1 MEESEKPRA
10 SGGGREG
17 RRPERYVPVLM
28 AAVVAVL
35 AAGITAVSAVMGPPF
50 RYLIGG
56 ALGACAAGLSAFL
69 AWDWWRY
76 REQNKQYIEE
86 ITDLNLRFGILA
98 DAVSAVSSTLDL
110 KELVDNILGVM
121 LTLTNSSIGVVLV
134 PDEEGKNLQVLS
146 HRGFR
151 EEAVRGLKIPVGRG
165 AVGKAFLTGMMTI
178 RDDLPRD
185 PRAAETYAG
194 GKSPRSQVILP
205 LKAKGQVVGLAI
217 TATCEEHEYKP
228 EEIDLLTSLGHEL
241 AVAMINVDLY
251 KKSQRTLEWLADT
264 QEYTEHFI
272 QEMLAGVLV
281 INAEGDVI
289 YFNRE
294 ASEILG
300 LQPKEVLGIN
310 YRDMVREREK
320 FVSLSYIQ
328 PVLRLCMEEGRTFR
342 HHELV
347 VEGPGGRRKTLSFN
361 AFPLHRARGEELM
374 GAAVVFMDVTEV
386 KEMERRLRQQD
397 HLSILG
403 QMAAKI
409 AHEVKNP
416 LFAIIGLA
424 DELEEEERDPERKR
438 LLEMIRREASLSNQW
453 ISGILAFS
461 RSTFPAG
468 EKASVRLG
476 REVPCLI
483 EDFLRANGREGVE
496 VVADIPEGLPEVMLT
511 GDNLRHVLFNLLE
524 NAFHAMP
531 GGGTVTVRAR
541 DTGNGFVEMVV
552 EDSGCGIPAEVLPS
566 IFDPFFTTKEG
577 GTGLGLSI
585 VQKILLDSGGGID
598 VRSRVDGGTAFT
610 LRLPTRGVADGIQT

>member
-1 MEESEKPRA
+1 MKKERPNA
-10 SGGGREG
+10 PGGGKES
-17 RRPERYVPVLM
+17 RRPERYLPALL
-28 AAVVAVL
+28 AAVVTVL
-35 AAGITAVSAVMGPPF
+35 AAGIMAVSTVMGPPY
-50 RYLIGG
+50 RYVIGG
-56 ALGACAAGLSAFL
+56 MLGACAAGLSVFL

-110 KELVDNILGVM
+110 KELVENILGVM
-121 LTLTNSSIGVVLV
+121 LALTNSSIGVVLV
-134 PDEEGKNLQVLS
+134 PDEEGKHLQVLS

-151 EEAVRGLKIPVGRG
+151 EEAVRGLKIPVGKG
-165 AVGKAFLTGMMTI
+165 AVGKAFLTGRTTI
-178 RDDLPRD
+178 RDNLPRD
-185 PRAAETYAG
+185 PKAAETYSG
-194 GKSPRSQVILP
+194 GKSPRSQVIMP
-205 LKAKGQVVGLAI
+205 LKAKGQVVGLAV

-241 AVAMINVDLY
+241 AVAMINVELY
-251 KKSQRTLEWLADT
+251 KKSQKTLEWLADT

-294 ASEILG
+294 ASEMLG
-300 LQPKEVLGIN
+300 LQAKEVLGIN

-320 FVSLSYIQ
+320 FRSLSYLQ
-328 PVLRLCMEEGRTFR
+328 PILRLCLEEGRTFR

-347 VEGPGGRRKTLSFN
+347 IEGPGGRRMNLDFN
-361 AFPLHRARGEELM
+361 AFPLHRAKGETM
-374 GAAVVFMDVTEV
+374 GAAVVFVDVTEV

-424 DELEEEERDPERKR
+424 DDLEEEENDPDKKR
-438 LLEMIRREASLSNQW
+438 LLEMIRREATLSNQW
-453 ISGILAFS
+453 ISGMLSFS
-461 RSTFPAG
+461 RSSFPAAEG
-468 EKASVRLG
+468 ASVLLG
-476 REVPCLI
+476 EEIPALI
-483 EDFLRANGREGVE
+483 SDFLRSNGREGVE
-496 VVADIPEGLPEVMLT
+496 VVPELPGGLPPVMLT
-511 GDNLRHVLFNLLE
+511 RDNLRHVLFNLLE

-531 GGGTVTVRAR
+531 GGGKVTVRAR
-541 DTGNGFVEMVV
+541 DTGNGFVEMSV
-552 EDSGCGIPAEVLPS
+552 EDTGCGIPPDVLPS

-598 VRSRVDGGTAFT
+598 VRSREGGGTVFT
-610 LRLPTRGVADGIQT
+610 LKLPVRGVGDGNQA

>member
-1 MEESEKPRA
+1 MKKEDQRA
-10 SGGGREG
+10 PDGGREN
-17 RRPERYVPVLM
+17 RRPERYLPVLM
-28 AAVVAVL
+28 AAVAAVL
-35 AAGITAVSAVMGPPF
+35 AAGMMAVAAAISPPY
-50 RYLIGG
+50 RYLVGG
-56 ALGACAAGLSAFL
+56 ALGACLVGLCVFL

-110 KELVDNILGVM
+110 KELVENILGVM
-121 LTLTNSSIGVVLV
+121 LALTNSSIGVVLV
-134 PDEEGKNLQVLS
+134 PDEEGKHLQVLS

-151 EEAVRGLKIPVGRG
+151 EEAVQGLKIPVGRG
-165 AVGKAFLTGMMTI
+165 AVGRAFLTGRMAI
-178 RDDLPRD
+178 RDNLPQD
-185 PRAAETYAG
+185 PRAAETYSEG
-194 GKSPRSQVILP
+194 RSPRSQVIMP
-205 LKAKGQVVGLAI
+205 LKAKGQVVGLAV

-228 EEIDLLTSLGHEL
+228 EEVSLLNSLGHEL
-241 AVAMINVDLY
+241 AVAMINVELY
-251 KKSQRTLEWLADT
+251 KKSQKTLEWLADT

-281 INAEGDVI
+281 VNAEGDVI

-294 ASEILG
+294 ASEMLG
-300 LQPKEVLGIN
+300 LQAKEVLGIN
-310 YRDMVREREK
+310 YRDMVKEREK
-320 FVSLSYIQ
+320 FRSLSYLQ
-328 PVLRLCMEEGRTFR
+328 PILRLCMEEGRIFR

-347 VEGPGGRRKTLSFN
+347 IEGPGGRRMTLNFN
-361 AFPLHRARGEELM
+361 AFPLHRAKGEMM

-424 DELEEEERDPERKR
+424 DELEEEEEDPEKKR
-438 LLEMIRREASLSNQW
+438 LLAMIRREAALSNQW
-453 ISGILAFS
+453 ISGMLTFS
-461 RSTFPAG
+461 RSSFPAAEG
-468 EKASVRLG
+468 ISVRLHE
-476 REVPCLI
+476 EVPSLI
-483 EDFLRANGREGVE
+483 ADFLRSSGREDVA
-496 VVADIPEGLPEVMLT
+496 VVPELPEGLPPVMLT
-511 GDNLRHVLFNLLE
+511 RDNLRHVLFNLLE

-531 GGGTVTVRAR
+531 EGGTVTVRAR
-541 DTGNGFVEMVV
+541 DTGNGFVQMTV
-552 EDSGCGIPAEVLPS
+552 EDTGCGIPADILPS

-585 VQKILLDSGGGID
+585 VQKILLDSGGAID
-598 VRSRVDGGTAFT
+598 VRSRQDGGTVFT
-610 LRLPTRGVADGIQT
+610 LKLPTRGVSNGYQA

>member
-1 MEESEKPRA
+1 MKKENQRA
-10 SGGGREG
+10 PDGGREN
-17 RRPERYVPVLM
+17 RRPERYLPVLM
-28 AAVVAVL
+28 AAVAAVL
-35 AAGITAVSAVMGPPF
+35 AAGMMAVAAAISPPY
-50 RYLIGG
+50 RYLVGG
-56 ALGACAAGLSAFL
+56 ALGACLVGLCVFL

-110 KELVDNILGVM
+110 KELVENILGVM
-121 LTLTNSSIGVVLV
+121 LALTNSSIGVVLV
-134 PDEEGKNLQVLS
+134 PDEEGKHLQVLS

-151 EEAVRGLKIPVGRG
+151 EEAVQGLKIPVGRG
-165 AVGKAFLTGMMTI
+165 AVGRAFLTGRMAI
-178 RDDLPRD
+178 RDNLPQD
-185 PRAAETYAG
+185 PRAAETYSEG
-194 GKSPRSQVILP
+194 RSPRSQVIMP
-205 LKAKGQVVGLAI
+205 LKAKGQVVGLAV

-228 EEIDLLTSLGHEL
+228 EEVSLLNSLGHEL
-241 AVAMINVDLY
+241 AVAMINVELY
-251 KKSQRTLEWLADT
+251 KKSQKTLEWLADT

-281 INAEGDVI
+281 VNAEGDVI

-294 ASEILG
+294 ASEMLG
-300 LQPKEVLGIN
+300 LQAKEVLGIN
-310 YRDMVREREK
+310 YRDMVKEREK
-320 FVSLSYIQ
+320 FRSLSYLQ
-328 PVLRLCMEEGRTFR
+328 PILRLCMEEGRIFR

-347 VEGPGGRRKTLSFN
+347 IEGPGGRRMTLNFN
-361 AFPLHRARGEELM
+361 AFPLHRAKGEMM

-424 DELEEEERDPERKR
+424 DELEEEEEDPEKKR
-438 LLEMIRREASLSNQW
+438 LLAMIRREAALSNQW
-453 ISGILAFS
+453 ISGMLTFS
-461 RSTFPAG
+461 RSSFPAAEG
-468 EKASVRLG
+468 ISVRLHE
-476 REVPCLI
+476 EVPSLI
-483 EDFLRANGREGVE
+483 ADFLRSSGREDVA
-496 VVADIPEGLPEVMLT
+496 VVPELPEGLPPVMLT
-511 GDNLRHVLFNLLE
+511 RDNLRHVLFNLLE

-531 GGGTVTVRAR
+531 EGGTVTVRAR
-541 DTGNGFVEMVV
+541 DTGNGFVQMTV
-552 EDSGCGIPAEVLPS
+552 EDTGCGIPADILPS

-585 VQKILLDSGGGID
+585 VQKILLDSGGAID
-598 VRSRVDGGTAFT
+598 VRSRQDGGTVFT
-610 LRLPTRGVADGIQT
+610 LKLPTRGVSNGYQA

>member
-1 MEESEKPRA
+1 MKKEDQKAPD
-10 SGGGREG
+10 GGREN
-17 RRPERYVPVLM
+17 RRPERYLPVLM
-28 AAVVAVL
+28 AAVAAVL
-35 AAGITAVSAVMGPPF
+35 AAGMMAVAAAISPPY
-50 RYLIGG
+50 RYLVGG
-56 ALGACAAGLSAFL
+56 ALGACLVGLCVFL

-110 KELVDNILGVM
+110 KELVENILGVM
-121 LTLTNSSIGVVLV
+121 LALTNSSIGVVLV
-134 PDEEGKNLQVLS
+134 PDEEGKHLQVLS

-151 EEAVRGLKIPVGRG
+151 EEAVQGLKIPVGRG
-165 AVGKAFLTGMMTI
+165 AVGRAFLTGRMAI
-178 RDDLPRD
+178 RDNLPQD
-185 PRAAETYAG
+185 PRAAETYSEG
-194 GKSPRSQVILP
+194 RSPRSQVIMP
-205 LKAKGQVVGLAI
+205 LKAKGQVVGLAV

-228 EEIDLLTSLGHEL
+228 EEVSLLNSLGHEL
-241 AVAMINVDLY
+241 AVAMINVELY
-251 KKSQRTLEWLADT
+251 KKSQKTLEWLADT

-281 INAEGDVI
+281 VNAEGDVI

-294 ASEILG
+294 ASEMLG
-300 LQPKEVLGIN
+300 LQAKEVLGIN
-310 YRDMVREREK
+310 YRDMVKEREK
-320 FVSLSYIQ
+320 FRSLSYLQ
-328 PVLRLCMEEGRTFR
+328 PILRLCMEEGRIFR

-347 VEGPGGRRKTLSFN
+347 IEGPGGRRMTLNFN
-361 AFPLHRARGEELM
+361 AFPLHRAKGEMM

-424 DELEEEERDPERKR
+424 DELEEEEEDPEKKR
-438 LLEMIRREASLSNQW
+438 LLAMIRREAALSNQW
-453 ISGILAFS
+453 ISGMLTFS
-461 RSTFPAG
+461 RSSFPAAEG
-468 EKASVRLG
+468 ISVRLHE
-476 REVPCLI
+476 EVPSLI
-483 EDFLRANGREGVE
+483 ADFLRSSGREDVA
-496 VVADIPEGLPEVMLT
+496 VVPELPEGLPPVMLT
-511 GDNLRHVLFNLLE
+511 RDNLRHVLFNLLE

-531 GGGTVTVRAR
+531 EGGTVTVRAR
-541 DTGNGFVEMVV
+541 DTGNGFVQMTV
-552 EDSGCGIPAEVLPS
+552 EDTGCGIPADILPS

-585 VQKILLDSGGGID
+585 VQKILLDSGGAID
-598 VRSRVDGGTAFT
+598 VRSRQDGGTVFT
-610 LRLPTRGVADGIQT
+610 LKLPTRGVSNGYQA